1 MFENNLA
8 DVNDLSIT
16 ERQNKLL
23 PKEPSISSAESKH
36 AFVPGTFMERAGAS
50 MEKALGSFFTAWG
63 TCKSLFGFF
72 FSPFVRI
79 MYLCRWIV
87 CARWPWLMI
96 FLGIS
101 VAAALTAGVIFL
113 KVTIDPVELWAA
125 PESRSRLEKD
135 YFDENFTPFYRTEQ
149 VILHAEN
156 YDGEHGT
163 VSCDNRNQN
172 KSDTDTKKTS
182 SFFHT
187 SLNMKRCRESKHL
200 DRHFDLTSFW

>member
-1 MFENNLA
+1 
-8 DVNDLSIT
+8 
-16 ERQNKLL
+16 
-23 PKEPSISSAESKH
+23 
-36 AFVPGTFMERAGAS
+36 
-50 MEKALGSFFTAWG
+50 
-63 TCKSLFGFF
+63 
-72 FSPFVRI
+72 
-79 MYLCRWIV
+79 
-87 CARWPWLMI
+87 MI

-163 VSCDNRNQN
+163 VSCDNCNLN
-172 KSDTDTKKTS
+172 KSDV
-182 SFFHT
+182 
-187 SLNMKRCRESKHL
+187 LN
-200 DRHFDLTSFW
+200 

>member
-1 MFENNLA
+1 MIYSLQSAETNCSPRSRQYRQPNLSMHSSRGRSW
-8 DVNDLSIT
+8 NELEHRWKKHWDLSS
-16 ERQNKLL
+16 
-23 PKEPSISSAESKH
+23 P
-36 AFVPGTFMERAGAS
+36 
-50 MEKALGSFFTAWG
+50 LGELVSR
-63 TCKSLFGFF
+63 CLDFF
-72 FSPFVRI
+72 FSPFLRI